1 MRRSLFTALTAT
13 IFLASTA
20 SAQDTD
26 TPASVSAGTRAAG
39 DSGGISAGIFDD
51 SDASGEVTVEGPVL
65 GATPAAA
72 GPQGNTATARRPSPS
87 AAATP
92 DSGPTQEAYDELVER
107 LDMMEGDIERIL
119 GEQDKLKA
127 RSLADRLNWSGSY
140 RFNFNFF
147 HLKEHNEDTRVTYL
161 EMRVDQSGAPIYDDD
176 GVPLMVPVET
186 TEVYERDRWLA
197 PSWTHRLKLAMT
209 YDFGESLRFYS
220 QLGVYKY
227 FNETLNT
234 IGSID
239 HGSNAYPRDNSFRL
253 ERVYFDWY
261 VTDWLSVSVGRI
273 ASPDGPPTELK
284 ENAERRSGWGVQ
296 MVNATIDTVMT
307 TVYLGKKNYLRAFY
321 SPFGMH
327 GDYAVRSDT
336 SLMDDQGVDL
346 LHSWGAIFETE
357 LPGMKESIFQLG
369 FLHVP
374 KFSPRDV
381 RIVFPGSSTAIAPS
395 DPEGD
400 DLGMYMGANTLL
412 LLKNILNSGL
422 DVFAAY
428 GLTILKPTKDRMV
441 YDVPAIYPIYHPIAG
456 DTGMTADVGYQYKTG
471 LASYE
476 EGAGTTN
483 FGHTVYTGL
492 RYTIPLS
499 ERYPTR
505 IGGEFNWGTKYH
517 LAWSHPNDQL
527 VNKLGN
533 KGWAGEGYIIQQLV
547 PEHLFAR
554 VGYIELQRDYQG
566 LFVGP
571 TTTVNQRIRNIY
583 LLVDLSW

>member
-1 MRRSLFTALTAT
+1 MTDVGPVPASTLSVDGSRKESPLTAR
-13 IFLASTA
+13 STA
-20 SAQDTD
+20 SA
-26 TPASVSAGTRAAG
+26 
-39 DSGGISAGIFDD
+39 
-51 SDASGEVTVEGPVL
+51 SDA
-65 GATPAAA
+65 AK
-72 GPQGNTATARRPSPS
+72 
-87 AAATP
+87 
-92 DSGPTQEAYDELVER
+92 SGPTQEEYDELLDR

-147 HLKEHNEDTRVTYL
+147 HINEHNEDTRVTYL
-161 EMRVDQSGAPIYDDD
+161 QMQLDPNGAPIIGED
-176 GVPLMVPVET
+176 GVPVVEGMVT

-234 IGSID
+234 IGTID

-253 ERVYFDWY
+253 ERVYFDWF
-261 VTDWLSVSVGRI
+261 VTEWLALSVGRI

-296 MVNATIDTVMT
+296 MVNATMDTVMAT
-307 TVYLGKKNYLRAFY
+307 IYLGKKNYLRAFY
-321 SPFGMH
+321 SPFGLH
-327 GDYAVRSDT
+327 GDYSPLSDT
-336 SLMDDQGVDL
+336 SLIDDKGVDL
-346 LHSWGAIFETE
+346 LHSWGAIFEAG
-357 LPGMKESIFQLG
+357 LPKMKDSIFQIG
-369 FLHVP
+369 FLHMP
-374 KFSPRDV
+374 KFTPRDM
-381 RIVFPGSSTAIAPS
+381 RISFPGSSTPIAPS
-395 DPEGD
+395 APEGDD

-412 LLKNILNSGL
+412 LLKNVLDSGI
-422 DVFAAY
+422 DIFAAY
-428 GLTILKPTKDRMV
+428 GLTILKPTENRMV
-441 YDVPAIYPIYHPIAG
+441 YDVPVTYPVYHPMSG
-456 DTGMTADVGYQYKTG
+456 DTGRTVDAEYQYKMG
-471 LASYE
+471 LASFE

-483 FGHTVYTGL
+483 FGHTIYAGL
-492 RYTIPLS
+492 RYSLPLS
-499 ERYPTR
+499 QRYPTR

-533 KGWAGEGYIIQQLV
+533 KGWVGEGYIIQQLV

-566 LFVGP
+566 LYLGP
-571 TTTVNQRIRNIY
+571 TSAVDQRIRNIY